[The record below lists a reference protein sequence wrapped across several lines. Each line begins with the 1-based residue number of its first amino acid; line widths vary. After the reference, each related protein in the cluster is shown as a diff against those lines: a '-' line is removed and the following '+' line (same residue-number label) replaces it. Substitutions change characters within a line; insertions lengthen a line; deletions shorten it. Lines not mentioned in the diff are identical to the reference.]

1 VNPLWVEVSKIRDG
15 KHVLI
20 IGVGNLL
27 LGDEG
32 VGVHIVEKLMEMSLP
47 PGVEVVDGGT
57 GGISLLNLME
67 GADKVIIVDAVL
79 GGGAPGEIYVV
90 GKDRLMNGKIK
101 FFSLH
106 ELDLLS
112 ALRIGNEL
120 GKLPPELV
128 LVGVEP
134 RNYGEFNM
142 ELSPEVRA
150 VVPKVIKVI
159 LELL

>member
-1 VNPLWVEVSKIRDG
+1 MEVLKITKI
-15 KHVLI
+15 KHTII

-32 VGVHIVEKLMEMSLP
+32 LGVHIVEELNEINLP
-47 PGVEVVDGGT
+47 PNVEFFDGGT
-57 GGISLLNLME
+57 GGVSILNLME

-79 GGGAPGEIYVV
+79 GGGEPGQIYVV
-90 GKDRLMNGKIK
+90 DIDRLLKGVVK

-106 ELDLLS
+106 EMDLLS
-112 ALRIGNEL
+112 ALRIGKET

-134 RNYGEFNM
+134 KNYKEYDM
-142 ELSPEVRA
+142 DLSPEIKA
-150 VVPKVIKVI
+150 VIPKVINVI
-159 LELL
+159 LGLI

>member
-1 VNPLWVEVSKIRDG
+1 MEVLKITKVKRT
-15 KHVLI
+15 VI

-32 VGVHIVEKLMEMSLP
+32 LGVHVVEELNEMNLP
-47 PGVEVVDGGT
+47 PNVEVFDGGT
-57 GGISLLNLME
+57 GGVSILNLME

-79 GGGAPGEIYVV
+79 GVGEPGQIYVV
-90 GKDRLMNGKIK
+90 GIDKLLKGVVK

-112 ALRIGNEL
+112 ALKIGKEM

-134 RNYGEFNM
+134 KNYEKYSM
-142 ELSPEVRA
+142 DLSPEVKA
-150 VVPKVIKVI
+150 AVPKVIEVI
-159 LELL
+159 MELV